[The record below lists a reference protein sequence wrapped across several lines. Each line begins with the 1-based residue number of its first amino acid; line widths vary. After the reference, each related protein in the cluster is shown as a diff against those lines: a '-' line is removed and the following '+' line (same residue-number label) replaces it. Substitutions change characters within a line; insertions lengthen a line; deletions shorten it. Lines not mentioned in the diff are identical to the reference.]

1 MAFFTLRNTVILAL
15 AQTSVLVAAVLG
27 AGIAHKYLKSTH
39 FHGSGP
45 PLSIT
50 LIDFGWLGLALP
62 FGWFCLG
69 LYVLR
74 NEERVSERVKLCFL
88 GAGFLL
94 LAAFLVT
101 AWRGAAWPLLEVH
114 PF

>member
-1 MAFFTLRNTVILAL
+1 VAFFTLRNVVILAL
-15 AQTSVLVAAVLG
+15 AQTGVLVAAILG
-27 AGIAHKYLKSTH
+27 AGIAHKYLKATQ
-39 FHGSGP
+39 FRGSGP

-50 LIDFGWLGLALP
+50 LIAYGWLGLALP
-62 FGWFCLG
+62 FAWFCLG

-74 NEERVSERVKLCFL
+74 NEERVSDRVKLCIL

-101 AWRGAAWPLLEVH
+101 AWRGVASPLLEVRQ
-114 PF
+114 F